1 MYLLKYKSFKYISIA
16 ILLLLLIFSILPFLW
31 MLITSF
37 KSSIEIYTN
46 PPTWI
51 PKYPTL
57 NNFIYIL
64 QRGNFAVYFRNSAL
78 VALATTIITLIV
90 SSCAGYAFSRFRF
103 RGWKFLFL
111 AFLITQMFPSVL
123 LIIPLF
129 QVVKT
134 MRLMDT
140 LYALVLSYITFNL
153 PLCVWLLKGFFDQV
167 PRELEEAAMID
178 GCSHVSAL
186 VRVILPV
193 SLPGII
199 ATGIFAFIGAWDE
212 LVFAMTFTSS
222 DSSRTLSV
230 GLNRFITSYEIQW
243 NHLAAGSVITT
254 IPVVIMFLFVQRFLV
269 KGVLAGSVKE

>member
-1 MYLLKYKSFKYISIA
+1 MYLLKYKGFKYISIV
-16 ILLLLLIFSILPFLW
+16 ILLLLIIFSVLPFLW
-31 MLITSF
+31 MFATSF
-37 KSSIEIYTN
+37 KSGAETYTN

-51 PKYPTL
+51 PKQPTL
-57 NNFIYIL
+57 SNYRYIL
-64 QRGNFAVYFRNSAL
+64 QRGSFAMYFRNSII

-90 SSCAGYAFSRFRF
+90 ASSAGYAFSRFRF
-103 RGWKFLFL
+103 AGWKFILL
-111 AFLITQMFPSVL
+111 AFLVTQMFPSVL
-123 LIIPLF
+123 LIIHLF

-134 MRLMDT
+134 MRLLNT

-153 PLCVWLLKGFFDQV
+153 PLCVWLLKGFFDQI

-178 GCSHVSAL
+178 GCSRVSAL

-222 DSSRTLSV
+222 DDARTLAV
-230 GLNRFITSYEIQW
+230 GLGRFITSYEIQW

-254 IPVVIMFLFVQRFLV
+254 VPVIIMFLLVQKLLV
-269 KGVLAGSVKE
+269 KGALAGSVKE